1 MKAIVNINLRRDI
14 LFFYATRFQI
24 ELSGL
29 FGLILKR
36 LNQRADSCLN
46 FMINA
51 PFQLCI
57 TRVGKLRLAGDQKP
71 ILPCRSYCANVS
83 TCASRPIT
91 GISESPEATAGR
103 VLSAVTKRTRQTA
116 AAQAA

>member
-57 TRVGKLRLAGDQKP
+57 TRVGKLRLADDQKL
-71 ILPCRSYCANVS
+71 ILPL
-83 TCASRPIT
+83 PL
-91 GISESPEATAGR
+91 
-103 VLSAVTKRTRQTA
+103 VLRKRQHLRKPTDHRDF
-116 AAQAA
+116 

>member
-57 TRVGKLRLAGDQKP
+57 TRVGKLRLADDQKLV
-71 ILPCRSYCANVS
+71 LPLPLLLR
-83 TCASRPIT
+83 
-91 GISESPEATAGR
+91 
-103 VLSAVTKRTRQTA
+103 KRQHLRKPTDHRDF
-116 AAQAA
+116 

>member
-46 FMINA
+46 FMNTA
-51 PFQLCI
+51 PLQLCI
-57 TRVGKLRLAGDQKP
+57 TRVGKLRLADEQKLV
-71 ILPCRSYCANVS
+71 LPL
-83 TCASRPIT
+83 PL
-91 GISESPEATAGR
+91 
-103 VLSAVTKRTRQTA
+103 VLRKRQHLRKPTDHRDF
-116 AAQAA
+116 

>member
-57 TRVGKLRLAGDQKP
+57 TRVGKLRLADDQKLV
-71 ILPCRSYCANVS
+71 LPL
-83 TCASRPIT
+83 PL
-91 GISESPEATAGR
+91 
-103 VLSAVTKRTRQTA
+103 VLRKRQHLRKPTDHRDF
-116 AAQAA
+116 

>member
-46 FMINA
+46 FMINE
-51 PFQLCI
+51 PLQLCI
-57 TRVGKLRLAGDQKP
+57 TRVGKLRLADDQKL
-71 ILPCRSYCANVS
+71 ILPL
-83 TCASRPIT
+83 PL
-91 GISESPEATAGR
+91 
-103 VLSAVTKRTRQTA
+103 VLRKRQHLRKPTDHRDF
-116 AAQAA
+116 